1 MSMGMRM
8 MNDLLV
14 EEIEIMELVCNE
26 FLSFLKDGEMNKYT
40 VKGYVNCIADT
51 AQEIKRIYTEEYGG

>member
-1 MSMGMRM
+1 